1 MCRGILIAGW
11 KVSGSRSMR
20 KIRKY
25 LRGMLAGVIVMFGIA
40 GCQSDVLSREI
51 VFTTGLTAS
60 EIFKIGGLACTVS
73 EARLLLINVKNQY
86 EEAFG
91 KEIWEQNIEGKP
103 FQAYVKDMVKNQLAQ
118 LKCMVLFANEEKIA
132 LTEEEEKLL
141 REAAIAYCGS
151 LDEKEKEVLQITEED
166 VWELYKS
173 LAVSGK
179 LYDMLTQE
187 VEEEISDAEAKV
199 IVVWHIFKD
208 CKESTDQER
217 AEKKKELSDI
227 RERLLTQGADF
238 ASLAEEHSDDAKLE
252 YAFGR
257 DEMEQS
263 FETAAFALETGEISD
278 IVETMD
284 GYHLIKCVRDYDE
297 EKTARNKTELL
308 KRRKQEAFD
317 KEYAVFIKGLLSEFN
332 EGAWEDITFDQF
344 EGIDNKNLYEV
355 YEEYWETGEKE

>member
-1 MCRGILIAGW
+1 MCGGIFIARW
-11 KVSGSRSMR
+11 KVFGSGSMK

-25 LRGMLAGVIVMFGIA
+25 LRGMLAGVMVMFGIV

-73 EARLLLINVKNQY
+73 EARLLLVNVKNQY

-103 FQAYVKDMVKNQLAQ
+103 FQTYVKDMVKNQLAQ
-118 LKCMVLFANEEKIA
+118 LKCMVLYADEKEIS
-132 LTEEEEKLL
+132 LTEEEEEILK
-141 REAAIAYCGS
+141 EAAIVYCNS
-151 LDEKEKEVLQITEED
+151 LDKEENDLLQITQED

-208 CKESTDQER
+208 CTDSTEQEKV
-217 AEKKKELSDI
+217 EKRRELLNI
-227 RERLLTQGADF
+227 REMLLTQGADF

-257 DEMEQS
+257 GEMEQS
-263 FETAAFALETGEISD
+263 FEAAAFALESGEVSD
-278 IVETMD
+278 IVETTD
-284 GYHLIKCVRDYDE
+284 GYHLMKCISDYDE
-297 EKTARNKTELL
+297 EKTGRNKTELL

-332 EGAWEDITFDQF
+332 EGAWEDITFEQF
-344 EGIDNKNLYEV
+344 DGIDNKNLYEV
-355 YEEYWETGEKE
+355 YEEYWERH